1 MTKSVSNI
9 FGGEAKVKIMRLFIF
24 NAGTVFDTAAAA
36 DRTQGKR
43 TLVAREIKNLEKAG
57 LLKKK
62 SKGFT
67 LNYDYP
73 YVEALN
79 SFLID
84 ASPIT
89 EKEIV
94 KKISRAGVMKLILI
108 SGVFL
113 HDREARVDLLVVGDH
128 LKKGI
133 LVQAISSIE
142 AMLGR
147 EIRYAS
153 FETADFQ
160 YRLGLYD
167 KLVRDILDFKHKKIL
182 NKLGV

>member
-1 MTKSVSNI
+1 MKSVSNI
-9 FGGEAKVKIMRLFIF
+9 FGGEAKVKVMRLFIF
-24 NAGTVFDTAAAA
+24 NPGSFYDVATVAL
-36 DRTQGKR
+36 RTQEKR
-43 TLVAREIKNLEKAG
+43 TVVSREIRTLTKAG
-57 LLKKK
+57 LLNKKA
-62 SKGFT
+62 KGLT

-89 EKEIV
+89 EKEII
-94 KKISRAGVMKLILI
+94 KKISRAGSMKLILI

-113 HDREARVDLLVVGDH
+113 HDKEARVDLLVVGDH

-142 AMLGR
+142 AVLGR
-147 EIRYAS
+147 EIRYSS
-153 FETADFQ
+153 FETADFK

-182 NKLGV
+182 NKLAI

>member
-24 NAGTVFDTAAAA
+24 NPGTIFKASAVS
-36 DRTQGKR
+36 DRTQER
-43 TLVAREIKNLEKAG
+43 RAVVAREIRNLMKGG
-57 LLKKK
+57 LLRKKG
-62 SKGFT
+62 KGYT

-73 YVEALN
+73 FVEALN

-84 ASPIT
+84 ASPIS
-89 EKEIV
+89 EKEII
-94 KKISRAGVMKLILI
+94 KKVSRAGTMKLILI

-113 HDREARVDLLVVGDH
+113 HDPEARVDMLVVGDH
-128 LKKGI
+128 LKKGV

-167 KLVRDILDFKHKKIL
+167 KLVRDILDFNHKKIL